1 VVQEIHNTVK
11 TNRQNNNKLKSEL
24 PVNAKP
30 GDHQMRKI
38 LIIEDEQDTAS
49 VLKKSLESSQ
59 YQTIVIGQGEA
70 GLKAYKEERP
80 DLLILDLGLPDMD
93 GMDICRTI
101 RKGDDATPIF
111 ILSAR
116 TEEIDR
122 VMGLELGA
130 DDYITKPFSIREL
143 RARVDVFFRRWD
155 ASVSK
160 NSFARSTITSDG
172 EIIRGPLKIDPVRR
186 RVTVKDQIINIS
198 RKEFDI
204 LHLLASSP
212 GKVFSREMILEA
224 IWGVEW
230 DGFERMIDSHIKRIR
245 SKLEKNSV
253 HPEWIETIWGVGYR
267 FNDNMDRYTFS

>member
-1 VVQEIHNTVK
+1 MKASKKKEIL
-11 TNRQNNNKLKSEL
+11 QNKEMSGNIG
-24 PVNAKP
+24 KP
-30 GDHQMRKI
+30 GEIRMKKI
-38 LIIEDEQDTAS
+38 LIIEDEQDTAI
-49 VLKKSLESSQ
+49 VLKKSFDSAQ
-59 YQTIVIGQGEA
+59 YQTIIMGQGET
-70 GLKAYKEERP
+70 GLKAYKDERP

-93 GMDICRTI
+93 GVDICRTI

-111 ILSAR
+111 ILTAR
-116 TEEIDR
+116 SEEIDR

-143 RARVDVFFRRWD
+143 KARIDVFFRRWD
-155 ASVSK
+155 TSVSK

-212 GKVFSREMILEA
+212 GKVYSREMILEA

-267 FNDNMDRYTFS
+267 FNDNMDRYNFS